1 MKSKPSKKVLTFGDF
16 IESAYNAYG
25 KRKGP
30 GMVRLAVNSRV
41 LDFRGRQRFVI
52 SEK

>member
-1 MKSKPSKKVLTFGDF
+1 MKPKPNRKMLTFGDF
-16 IESAYNAYG
+16 IERAYG
-25 KRKGP
+25 AFGKRRGT

-41 LDFRGRQRFVI
+41 LDFRGGRRFFI